1 MASVDLSD
9 RRETVEDSTYSNHNN
24 FPGKSQIYVGL
35 EKSKVD
41 LKELLFQREVTV
53 VGVHCMGGGG
63 KTTLALALSN
73 DPQIKGYF
81 GNNVHFITV
90 SESPNL
96 KGILEMMWEKIDGR
110 KSPEFQNV
118 EDAHIQLQQ
127 LLILRQSNPTLVILD
142 DVWSRE
148 NLDKLLF
155 ERPGYKTLI
164 TTRDSSTVPK
174 TPSTRLYQLPLLG
187 REDALSLFCFWA
199 FGQISIPND
208 ADANL
213 VKEVQEE
220 CDGLPLAL
228 KVIGSSLHGESH
240 LVWKKAKSTICQ
252 GESISDYH
260 KEGLLKLLETS
271 IDFLDDVTRECFLDL
286 GLFPEDRKICADALL
301 DMWVYVRRIEWH
313 DAFSILYKLARVKQH
328 SHTETTSEL
337 YVSLHD
343 VMRDLALYLGGQ
355 DNILHIKRLLIP
367 KNENSLLEK
376 WELLNNRAFDVQILT
391 IHTGHMEE
399 NQWYEMNFSEI
410 EALLLL
416 FTSNDYFIPPFLKS
430 MKKLKFLMVCNYGP
444 KRATVKGLDVLSS
457 LTQLKSVRLESNLEA
472 LPLSIFSMPSAQ
484 IWSISNCHLVQQLP
498 YDIGNLSSLRMLR
511 LSALPSLKA
520 LPPSIGKLRWL
531 EYLDIS
537 VCEGLR
543 ELPEGNRTIEEFERV
558 CYERVF

>member
-1 MASVDLSD
+1 MASVDLFD
-9 RRETVEDSTYSNHNN
+9 IRETVEDSTYSNHNN

-35 EKSKVD
+35 EKSIVD

-155 ERPGYKTLI
+155 EGPGYKTLI

-260 KEGLLKLLETS
+260 KEGLLRLLETS

-286 GLFPEDRKICADALL
+286 GLFPEDRKICTDALL
-301 DMWVYVRRIEWH
+301 DIWVYVRRIEWH
-313 DAFSILYKLARVKQH
+313 DAFVHLIQTCKQKSI
-328 SHTETTSEL
+328 
-337 YVSLHD
+337 
-343 VMRDLALYLGGQ
+343 
-355 DNILHIKRLLIP
+355 
-367 KNENSLLEK
+367 
-376 WELLNNRAFDVQILT
+376 
-391 IHTGHMEE
+391 
-399 NQWYEMNFSEI
+399 
-410 EALLLL
+410 
-416 FTSNDYFIPPFLKS
+416 
-430 MKKLKFLMVCNYGP
+430 
-444 KRATVKGLDVLSS
+444 
-457 LTQLKSVRLESNLEA
+457 
-472 LPLSIFSMPSAQ
+472 
-484 IWSISNCHLVQQLP
+484 
-498 YDIGNLSSLRMLR
+498 
-511 LSALPSLKA
+511 
-520 LPPSIGKLRWL
+520 
-531 EYLDIS
+531 
-537 VCEGLR
+537 
-543 ELPEGNRTIEEFERV
+543 EFNHQSR
-558 CYERVF
+558 